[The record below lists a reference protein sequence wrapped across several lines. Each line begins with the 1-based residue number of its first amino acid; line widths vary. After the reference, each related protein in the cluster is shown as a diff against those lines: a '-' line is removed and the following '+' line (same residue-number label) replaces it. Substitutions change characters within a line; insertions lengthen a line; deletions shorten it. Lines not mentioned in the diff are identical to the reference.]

1 MSNDKA
7 LDSECPGRL
16 RALHVLMRQPLACLY
31 RYAGFDCD
39 YTRYPD
45 PRQAAEF
52 IRHYLAAC
60 STGSKAQ
67 VVSYAH

>member
-1 MSNDKA
+1 MGQS
-7 LDSECPGRL
+7 P
-16 RALHVLMRQPLACLY
+16 ACAH

-45 PRQAAEF
+45 SRQAAEF

-60 STGSKAQ
+60 SSSSEPQ
-67 VVSYAH
+67 VVSYAHYCRCCRCSS